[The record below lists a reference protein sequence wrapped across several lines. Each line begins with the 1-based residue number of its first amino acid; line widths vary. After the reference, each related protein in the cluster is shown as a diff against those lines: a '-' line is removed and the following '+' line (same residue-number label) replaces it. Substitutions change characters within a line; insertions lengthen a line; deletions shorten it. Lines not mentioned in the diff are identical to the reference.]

1 MPASRFYFLL
11 LLFLLAALGYLTYKI
26 MSPFLAV
33 MAWAAVFSIIF
44 YPLYAFLSKYVRM
57 RSIASLITILL
68 ILMIT
73 AGPFSYVAVMLAKEI
88 QIVSAKINEN
98 ELGTLQEVIEKVKS
112 SSLYGKVTAFIG
124 VEDLI
129 SRDAI
134 SENLNKIGKSLL
146 AEFSVRITN
155 AVSVILD
162 FILILFTTFFLLKDG
177 PGFLSKTKDFMPFN
191 PAQRERLAAQIK
203 DLIVSTVYG
212 GTVVA
217 IIQGILGGL
226 AYYVVGMEAPVL
238 WGVAMSIASFIPLFG
253 TFLLWGPTSAYLVMQ
268 GYAVKGVGLF
278 LYGIFVISMADNIL
292 KPLIIGSRTKMPTII
307 ILFSVLGGIK
317 FFGLIGLIMGPLITA
332 VFVSVF
338 EIIGNLEGG
347 TDAES

>member
-11 LLFLLAALGYLTYKI
+11 LLFLLVVLGYLTYKI
-26 MSPFLAV
+26 MSPFLTAI
-33 MAWAAVFSIIF
+33 AWAVVFSIIF
-44 YPLYAFLSKYVRM
+44 YPLYAFLSKYVKIT
-57 RSIASLITILL
+57 SIASVITILL
-68 ILMIT
+68 ILIIT
-73 AGPFSYVAVMLAKEI
+73 VGPFTYVTVMLVKEI
-88 QIVSAKINEN
+88 QVVSERISKN
-98 ELGTLQEVIEKVKS
+98 ELGTLQDVIEKIKAS
-112 SSLYGKVTAFIG
+112 PLYGRVSAFLG
-124 VEDLI
+124 VENLI
-129 SRDAI
+129 SQDAI
-134 SENLNKIGKSLL
+134 SENLKKVGKMLIE
-146 AEFSVRITN
+146 EFSLRITN

-191 PAQRERLAAQIK
+191 PDQRERLAAQIK
-203 DLIVSTVYG
+203 DLVVSTVYG
-212 GTVVA
+212 GAVVA

-226 AYYVVGMEAPVL
+226 AYYVVGMESPAL
-238 WGVAMSIASFIPLFG
+238 WGVALSIASFIPLFG

-268 GYAVKGVGLF
+268 GYAVKGIGLF

-292 KPLIIGSRTKMPTII
+292 KPLIIGSRTRMPTII

-317 FFGLIGLIMGPLITA
+317 FFGMIGLIMGPLITA

-338 EIIGNLEGG
+338 EIIVNLEGG